1 MSGVDD
7 FVFIYLFIEV
17 KNKCRISGYL
27 QDNSTHV
34 VNARLMIL
42 LMIKSHHMR
51 GIYPSYQGTTG
62 IKTT

>member
-1 MSGVDD
+1 MAGVDD

-34 VNARLMIL
+34 QKNLEITYFL
-42 LMIKSHHMR
+42 
-51 GIYPSYQGTTG
+51 Q
-62 IKTT
+62 